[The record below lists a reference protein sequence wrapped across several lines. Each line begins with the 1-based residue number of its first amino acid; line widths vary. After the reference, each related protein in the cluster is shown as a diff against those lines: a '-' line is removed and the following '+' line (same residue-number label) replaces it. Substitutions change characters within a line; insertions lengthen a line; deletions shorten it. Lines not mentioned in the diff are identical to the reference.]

1 MTYRETLDWMYAQ
14 LPMYQ
19 QTGKT
24 AYTGKLDHIL
34 AFSKYLNQP
43 EKKFKSIHVAGT
55 NGKGSSSH
63 LLASILQEAGYKVG
77 LYTSPHLK
85 DFRERIKI
93 NGKLISRKFVVDF
106 IHNHEAF
113 LNENRL
119 SFFELTVG
127 MAFDYFSQKKIDI
140 AIVEVGLGG
149 RLDSTNII
157 TPEVSLI
164 TNIGYDHMDILG
176 NTLTLIAK
184 EKAGIIKKGVPVV
197 ISEYQEETA
206 TVFKAEA
213 NKKGAKLVFASEIIV
228 RSPKVGL
235 IGHYQSKNSKGVLAV
250 LRELKGFPVT
260 NAQLKSGLANV
271 VETTGLLGRWQ
282 ILKTNPKVICDTAHN
297 WDGLALVTKQI
308 QEEKFKTLHVVLGF
322 VKDKKLE
329 TILPL
334 FPINAIYYFC
344 SPKISRG
351 LDAKLLKA
359 KATNFGLDGKVYSS
373 VKNAYKAASKNAD
386 ITDLIFIGG
395 STFVVA
401 EVL

>member
-34 AFSKYLNQP
+34 AFAKYLNHP
-43 EKKFKSIHVAGT
+43 EEKFKSIHVAGT

-63 LLASILQEAGYKVG
+63 MLASILQEAGYKVG